1 MAEVFEIAS
10 GRARLAAEAA
20 GDGVPVVLLHAGV
33 CDRRMWRDQLAAL
46 ARVRKGFRA
55 VAYDRRGHGETL
67 HADERWSAVGDLCA
81 VLDKVAPRAR
91 AILVGCSL
99 GGRIAIDAALAH
111 PRRVRG
117 LVLVAPGIGGAPEP
131 DDLPPAI
138 QAWIDRMERA
148 EAASDVDRI
157 NALEAHAWLDGP
169 LAREGRVGGA
179 VRDLFLAMN
188 ELALRAEPRG
198 TEVPA
203 PPAWDRLGAL
213 RAPTL
218 VAWGDLD
225 FPDVVAAAERVVA
238 SVEGARRHVFKGA
251 AHLPNLEQPAAFN
264 RLLADFCS
272 DCVARD

>member
-10 GRARLAAEAA
+10 GRARLAAEAS
-20 GDGVPVVLLHAGV
+20 GDGVPVVMLHAGV
-33 CDRRMWRDQLAAL
+33 CDRRMWREQLRAL
-46 ARVRKGFRA
+46 ARMRKGFRA
-55 VAYDRRGHGETL
+55 LAYDRRGHGETL
-67 HADERWSAVGDLCA
+67 HVDEPYSEVGDLVA

-91 AILVGCSL
+91 AILVGCSM
-99 GGRIAIDAALAH
+99 GGRIAIDTALAH

-117 LVLVAPGIGGAPEP
+117 LMLVAPAVGGAPEP
-131 DDLPPAI
+131 RAYPAAI

-148 EAASDVDRI
+148 EAANDTDRI

-169 LAREGRVGGA
+169 LARDGRVGGP

-198 TEVPA
+198 TELHAPA
-203 PPAWDRLGAL
+203 AWDRLDAI

-218 VAWGDLD
+218 VAWGNLD
-225 FPDVVAAAERVVA
+225 FPDVIAAAEHVVA
-238 SVEGARRHVFKGA
+238 RVGGARRYVFTGA
-251 AHLPNLEQPAAFN
+251 AHLPSLEQPAAFN

-272 DCVARD
+272 DCVSAD